1 MKIYNLLIIFFIL
14 IVLSSFQIKMEG
26 FNKLKDV
33 DSLISKIKT
42 YTSETIS
49 IKSDFIQEKHLNML
63 EEVLISEGH
72 FIFQKENN
80 VLWEYTHPIDYAII
94 VYDGKFIIRD
104 IDKFSE
110 FNIESNRMFKEINN
124 MIITSVSGN
133 FLNNPDFE
141 ATYFENSE
149 FYMVNLI
156 PVKLEVKEMLSEIEI
171 YFDKKDISVSKVKFI
186 EPGDDFTLI
195 KFFNKEFN
203 QPISKQV
210 FKVANID

>member
-1 MKIYNLLIIFFIL
+1 
-14 IVLSSFQIKMEG
+14 MEG

>member
-14 IVLSSFQIKMEG
+14 IVLSSFQIKTEG

-49 IKSDFIQEKHLNML
+49 IKSNFIQEKHLTML

-94 VYDGKFIIRD
+94 VYDSKFIIRD
-104 IDKFSE
+104 VDKFSE

-141 ATYFENSE
+141 ATYFENNE
-149 FYMVNLI
+149 FYLVNLI
-156 PVKLEVKEMLSEIEI
+156 PVKPEVKNMLSEIEI

-203 QPISKQV
+203 QPIPEQV
-210 FKVANID
+210 FKAANID

>member
-1 MKIYNLLIIFFIL
+1 MKIYNLLIISLIL
-14 IVLSSFQIKMEG
+14 IVLSSFQNETEVYH
-26 FNKLKDV
+26 KLKDV
-33 DSLISKIKT
+33 DSFISKVKI
-42 YTSETIS
+42 YSAETFS
-49 IKSDFIQEKHLNML
+49 IKSDFMQEKHLTIL

-72 FIFQKENN
+72 FTFQKENN

-104 IDKFSE
+104 VDKLSE

-133 FLNNPDFE
+133 FLNNSDFE
-141 ATYFENSE
+141 VSYFENND

-156 PVKLEVKEMLSEIEI
+156 PVRPEVKDMLSEIEI

-203 QPISKQV
+203 QPIPEQV
-210 FKVANID
+210 FN

>member
-1 MKIYNLLIIFFIL
+1 MKICNLLIISLIL
-14 IVLSSFQIKMEG
+14 IVLSSFQNKSEAYH
-26 FNKLKDV
+26 KLKDV

-42 YTSETIS
+42 YTSETNS
-49 IKSDFIQEKHLNML
+49 IKSDFIQEKHLNIL
-63 EEVLISEGH
+63 EEVLISEGY

-80 VLWEYTHPIDYAII
+80 ILWEYRHPIDYAII

-104 IDKFSE
+104 VDKLSE

-141 ATYFENSE
+141 ASYFENNE
-149 FYMVNLI
+149 FYLVNLI
-156 PVKLEVKEMLSEIEI
+156 PVKPEVKEMLSEIEI

-203 QPISKQV
+203 QPIPEQV
-210 FKVANID
+210 FN